1 MLDQTQCGSVSSTIS
16 RAGRMIA
23 GAALILAIAG
33 CAGNESDDELVLP
46 TTSAEPGLAAQPG
59 GTGPSAP
66 GELAEALVKLATEGA
81 KETTYQPAGG
91 GDSLPAGTKLVVK
104 RSKPPSERG
113 TPWLVPREVVCNG
126 VSDNSQRSDLTFV
139 IDKAD
144 GSLRLVSTIEAAD
157 EVFTEFRPPL
167 LVVPSQMTVGKGA
180 SITEPVELIVHPRG
194 QPNKIKSQG
203 KGTNTLTLIGRDAVA
218 VKGVNVESLKLIA
231 RLQVDMSPAKVLTVT
246 ESWYAVD
253 GSGLIAER
261 RTERVTLA
269 GLLIRNKKQ
278 HWVIDR

>member
-1 MLDQTQCGSVSSTIS
+1 MLDQTHCGSVSSTIS

-46 TTSAEPGLAAQPG
+46 TTSAEPGLSAQHG
-59 GTGPSAP
+59 GRGPSAA
-66 GELAEALVKLATEGA
+66 GELVEALVKLATEGA
-81 KETTYQPAGG
+81 KETTYQPGGG

-113 TPWLVPREVVCNG
+113 RTWVVPREVVCNG
-126 VSDNSQRSDLTFV
+126 VSDDGQRSDLTFV
-139 IDKAD
+139 VDKAD
-144 GSLRLVSTIEAAD
+144 GALRLVSTIEAAD

-167 LVVPSQMTVGKGA
+167 LVVPAQMTVGKA
-180 SITEPVELIVHPRG
+180 AAIIEPVELIVHPRG
-194 QPNKIKSQG
+194 QPNKIKNQG
-203 KGTNTLTLIGRDAVA
+203 KGTNTLTLIGRDAVS
-218 VKGVNVESLKLIA
+218 VKGVSVECLKLIA

-246 ESWYAVD
+246 ESWFAVD

-261 RTERVTLA
+261 RTERVTIA